1 MYGIQT
7 NPLFFKEGPLP
18 SPVISSSQS
27 SQPLST
33 WEKWKEII
41 WTLSHPR
48 EVQFQRRFI
57 LPRSHMLEMSLFS
70 SLLALQR
77 AGGVGEGP
85 SPWEKFTDVF
95 KSKPYQW
102 NFPFPPG
109 KGYSKDPHFFFFLNI
124 VSCITLETSLGMCL
138 RLLFGNNIFSAAV
151 THNAPVTLGNA
162 QWNSLNH
169 TPCYSLLPSLPRR

>member
-7 NPLFFKEGPLP
+7 NPLSSKRGLPRPSP

-48 EVQFQRRFI
+48 EVQFQDAFI

-70 SLLALQR
+70 SLSALQR
-77 AGGVGEGP
+77 AVGVWEGP
-85 SPWEKFTDVF
+85 SPWERIPTDVF

-102 NFPFPPG
+102 NFLFLPARDTA
-109 KGYSKDPHFFFFLNI
+109 KIHTFFFFLEY
-124 VSCITLETSLGMCL
+124 CIMYNTRNFIRDGL
-138 RLLFGNNIFSAAV
+138 RLLFGN
-151 THNAPVTLGNA
+151 
-162 QWNSLNH
+162 
-169 TPCYSLLPSLPRR
+169 